1 MIRKEHETSQKTGLF
16 LEQFEELV
24 LKTLTDSDEIVQ
36 VNVKLCEN
44 DFLEIF
50 NFRFTGE
57 GFKA

>member
-1 MIRKEHETSQKTGLF
+1 MIRKEHETSQKTRLF